1 MPPVRKETAMTTGR
15 ANRFLEATVASV
27 ETPRRARLLCLL
39 AAMTLLTVARLAAG
53 AAEPLLMTREPEP
66 AGSDVFVMV
75 KEGLLRDRPNR
86 SGRFIGRLPGG
97 SRLRLVE
104 AGDEFLKVEV
114 LASDRPGDD
123 SAATEKKRASGG
135 YLAREVASV
144 FAPDACGTGD
154 LLAAGR
160 SLGSSESHRKYAA
173 AFLLCAAERLRTQGG
188 GDPAVEVLLG
198 ETAETLAASGG
209 PFPPGLEVTSRPGP
223 SGAPAIWSY
232 VGDAFRRALA
242 LTEKSETD
250 DLRRTRDRAVAG
262 ILRQRYPSGGA
273 PSIQVLK
280 GELEAWLELSRSAT
294 DPVALRAAADRLG
307 SSSLG
312 LGRLL
317 VASGRSK
324 ELESLEGRIAE
335 TASRVSSL
343 LPEDRSSLKLLS
355 RGQVLRAMR
364 GTGAA
369 AFPQEARGRFGPKEM
384 IVRIERR
391 SDALELTVESKV
403 GSTHTGPRKRAAT
416 PLLPVPGSL
425 RLSPDGR
432 SVAWLEIAG
441 PSKVVPVLASLE
453 KDEPA
458 REIAFLSTGRPLRD
472 SGLAHVPSNLS
483 GYSKDG
489 QRLGVSV
496 QAWNETPG
504 PDARYSVV
512 SVATGELVF
521 ETSKDVKSFER
532 LIR

>member
-1 MPPVRKETAMTTGR
+1 
-15 ANRFLEATVASV
+15 
-27 ETPRRARLLCLL
+27 PRRARLLCLL
-39 AAMTLLTVARLAAG
+39 AAMTFLTVARLAAG
-53 AAEPLLMTREPEP
+53 SSEPLPMTREPEP
-66 AGSDVFVMV
+66 AGSDVFVMDR
-75 KEGLLRDRPNR
+75 EGLLRDRPNK

-104 AGDEFLKVEV
+104 AGDEFLKVEI
-114 LASDRPGDD
+114 LASDRPTGDP
-123 SAATEKKRASGG
+123 AAADRKPSGG

-144 FAPDACGTGD
+144 FAPGASGTGD

-160 SLGSSESHRKYAA
+160 SLASSESHRRYAA
-173 AFLLCAAERLRTQGG
+173 AFLLCAAERLRAQG
-188 GDPAVEVLLG
+188 GDPGVEVLLG
-198 ETAETLAASGG
+198 ETAEALAFSGG

-223 SGAPAIWSY
+223 AGTASTWSY
-232 VGDAFRRALA
+232 AGDAFRRGLS
-242 LTEKSETD
+242 LTEKSEAE
-250 DLRRTRDRAVAG
+250 DLRRIRDRATAG
-262 ILRQRYPSGGA
+262 VLRQRFPGGGPLSIPVLSG
-273 PSIQVLK
+273 
-280 GELEAWLELSRSAT
+280 ECDAWLELSRTAT
-294 DPVALRAAADRLG
+294 DPLALRASADRLG
-307 SSSLG
+307 SSSLA

-324 ELESLEGRIAE
+324 ELESLEARIAE
-335 TASRVSSL
+335 TAARVSSL

-369 AFPQEARGRFGPKEM
+369 PFPQEVRGRFGPKEM

-391 SDALELTVESKV
+391 SDALELTVETKV

-432 SVAWLEIAG
+432 SIAWLEIAG

-458 REIAFLSTGRPLRD
+458 REIALLSTGRPLRD
-472 SGLAHVPSNLS
+472 SGLAHVLSNLS

>member
-1 MPPVRKETAMTTGR
+1 MKTGATTR
-15 ANRFLEATVASV
+15 CLDISEAAAGSS
-27 ETPRRARLLCLL
+27 RRVRLLCLL
-39 AAMTLLTVARLAAG
+39 AAMTLLTVARLRAAG
-53 AAEPLLMTREPEP
+53 AGEPLPISRPPEP
-66 AGSDVFVMV
+66 PGSDVFVMV
-75 KEGLLRDRPNR
+75 KEGLLRDRPSR
-86 SGRFIGRLPGG
+86 AGRFIDRLPGG

-114 LASDRPGDD
+114 LAADRPGDD
-123 SAATEKKRASGG
+123 ASNAGKKRASGG

-144 FAPDACGTGD
+144 FSPDASGTSD

-160 SLGSSESHRKYAA
+160 SLGSTEPHRRFAA
-173 AFLLCAAERLRTQGG
+173 AFLLCAAERLRAQGG
-188 GDPAVEVLLG
+188 GDPNVEVLLG
-198 ETAETLAASGG
+198 ETAESLASTGG
-209 PFPPGLEVTSRPGP
+209 PFPPGLEVTSRPGTA
-223 SGAPAIWSY
+223 GGPAAWTY
-232 VGDAFRRALA
+232 GGDAFRRALA
-242 LTEKSETD
+242 LTEKAETD
-250 DLRRTRDRAVAG
+250 ELRGIRDRATAG
-262 ILRQRYPSGGA
+262 ALRQRYPGGGT
-273 PSIQVLK
+273 PSIPALT
-280 GELEAWLELSRSAT
+280 GEVGAWVELSRTAT
-294 DPVALRAAADRLG
+294 DPLALRGAADRLG
-307 SSSLG
+307 TSSLS

-324 ELESLEGRIAE
+324 ELEALESRISEIAGRIG
-335 TASRVSSL
+335 TL
-343 LPEDRSSLKLLS
+343 LPQDRSSLKLLS

-384 IVRIERR
+384 IVRIERK
-391 SDALELTVESKV
+391 SDALELTVETRV
-403 GSTHTGPRKRAAT
+403 GSTHTGPRKRAAV
-416 PLLPVPGSL
+416 PELPVPGSL

-432 SVAWLEIAG
+432 SIAWLEIAG
-441 PSKVVPVLASLE
+441 PAKVVPVLASLE

-472 SGLAHVPSNLS
+472 SGLTHVLSNLS